1 MPYFLGDVHVLNCEF
16 GICKNHFPFLFSQ
29 LNPSLTKIYKRFLTI
44 VGFLQDESI
53 DDILFDQLEKATA
66 EARNAKQDAFQETIN
81 RGKAEKDAIGAI
93 RRVNLL

>member
-1 MPYFLGDVHVLNCEF
+1 VSLEFVRIIFHFFLVTESIIDQN
-16 GICKNHFPFLFSQ
+16 IQ
-29 LNPSLTKIYKRFLTI
+29 RFLTI

-53 DDILFDQLEKATA
+53 DDVLFDQLEKAMA
-66 EARNAKQDAFQETIN
+66 DARNARQDAFQETIN

>member
-1 MPYFLGDVHVLNCEF
+1 VSLEF
-16 GICKNHFPFLFSQ
+16 GRIIFHFFLVTESIIDQ
-29 LNPSLTKIYKRFLTI
+29 NIQKILTI

-53 DDILFDQLEKATA
+53 DDVLFDQLEKAMA
-66 EARNAKQDAFQETIN
+66 DARYARQDAFQETIN